1 MKALFRIFVIL
12 FITSLAVGLGLDL
25 HENRVCYLKEKV
37 SQLEIDNQGLIEERY
52 SLRKE
57 FAELHKERNRWI
69 IEATRSRKK
78 VGISPK
84 EG

>member
-1 MKALFRIFVIL
+1 MKALFRLLVIL

-25 HENRVCYLKEKV
+25 HENRVCHLEKKI
-37 SQLEIDNQGLIEERY
+37 SQLEIENEELIEERY

-57 FAELHKERNRWI
+57 FAELQKERNRWI
-69 IEATRSRKK
+69 IEATRSRKRA
-78 VGISPK
+78 GISPK